1 MCCEETFKR
10 RQRLRQFVNL
20 GQDAAEP
27 RSSDT
32 TALQV
37 QTSQHKTAELPRWT
51 SLLVG
56 RAASK
61 RYHLLFHCKQ
71 TLIQSKWRLNINWR
85 IISLLLHA
93 PDVCLTDSSW
103 SFLFSWWTQWAEHPR
118 LFQSHESAP
127 DTKRLMC
134 CTYAELFICLQR
146 DSFTNASRASIFSS
160 DAVNLFDIHQ
170 VISGSVWVEQVRER
184 HRETTSIHA
193 HERFWPHI
201 CSLIKQVK
209 DKDGFWEFVL
219 HVHSE
224 QSMPLV
230 SICCFRT

>member
-10 RQRLRQFVNL
+10 RHRLRQFVNL

-27 RSSDT
+27 RSSDRT

-71 TLIQSKWRLNINWR
+71 TLIQSKWRLNRNWR
-85 IISLLLHA
+85 IISLVLHA

-118 LFQSHESAP
+118 LFQSHES
-127 DTKRLMC
+127 
-134 CTYAELFICLQR
+134 YAELFICLQR
-146 DSFTNASRASIFSS
+146 DSFTNSCTPMLA
-160 DAVNLFDIHQ
+160 
-170 VISGSVWVEQVRER
+170 E
-184 HRETTSIHA
+184 
-193 HERFWPHI
+193 
-201 CSLIKQVK
+201 
-209 DKDGFWEFVL
+209 
-219 HVHSE
+219 
-224 QSMPLV
+224 PLY
-230 SICCFRT
+230 SQTLQLWCC